1 MKGTRNSKSEPQVEG
16 ESLKKSIIKTRN
28 IIRKKF
34 QDLHNHKLT
43 IKEQVNE
50 TFKPIIEPLETLVKK
65 EKVNQEEELDFI
77 KLEKKM
83 KPKSEHVFLSS
94 SVLKPSMIPRRET
107 SFQTLNDNSQQFEK
121 NISSVSSPFDDA
133 MVDENLEDSIIEK
146 VRDTDS
152 SSYGFQFKN
161 GKLLMGRDAVRVKDG
176 KTGTNYHIK
185 NRKFS
190 ITHGLTELLLSN
202 NPREY
207 TGDDLNTYKKMLEY
221 TSAHKSDF
229 NSNGDIIRNSKN
241 QKYNKIISGLFPVND
256 RKKRLGGSLKKPQ
269 TKYKMLNGKNASNN
283 LDYVYWDDP
292 NELVDRLRLLT
303 ASQTAGHTGH
313 NNEIISII
321 EELRE
326 AKIIK

>member
-1 MKGTRNSKSEPQVEG
+1 MKGPRSSKSEPHIEG

-34 QDLHNHKLT
+34 QDLHNNKLT

-65 EKVNQEEELDFI
+65 EKVKQEDESDFI

-83 KPKSEHVFLSS
+83 KPKSEHVFSSS
-94 SVLKPSMIPRRET
+94 SVLKPAMVPRRET
-107 SFQTLNDNSQQFEK
+107 SLDENSEQVGN
-121 NISSVSSPFDDA
+121 NISSVSSPFDDN
-133 MVDENLEDSIIEK
+133 MEDENLEDSIIDK
-146 VRDTDS
+146 VRDADS
-152 SSYGFQFKN
+152 SPYGFQFKK
-161 GKLLMGRDAVRVKDG
+161 GKLLMGRDVVRVKDG
-176 KTGTNYHIK
+176 KSGTNYHIK
-185 NRKFS
+185 NRKFPV
-190 ITHGLTELLLSN
+190 TQGLTELLLSN
-202 NPREY
+202 DPKGY
-207 TGDDLNTYKKMLEY
+207 TGVDLSTYKKMLEY

-229 NSNGDIIRNSKN
+229 ISNGDIIRNPKN
-241 QKYNKIISGLFPVND
+241 QKYNKIISELFPVNN
-256 RKKRLGGSLKKPQ
+256 RKTRKGGSLKKPQ
-269 TKYKMLNGKNASNN
+269 TKYKMLNGKNASNS
-283 LDYVYWDDP
+283 LEYVYWDDP

>member
-1 MKGTRNSKSEPQVEG
+1 MKKIIMKGSRSSKSEPHIEG

-65 EKVNQEEELDFI
+65 EKVKQEEESDFI
-77 KLEKKM
+77 KLEKKI
-83 KPKSEHVFLSS
+83 KPTSKHVFSPS
-94 SVLKPSMIPRRET
+94 SVLKPVMVP
-107 SFQTLNDNSQQFEK
+107 LNEHSQQFEN
-121 NISSVSSPFDDA
+121 NISSVSSPFDDV
-133 MVDENLEDSIIEK
+133 MEDENLEHSIIEK
-146 VRDTDS
+146 VRDADS
-152 SSYGFQFKN
+152 ALYGFQFTN

-176 KTGTNYHIK
+176 KAGTNYHIK

-202 NPREY
+202 NPKGY

-229 NSNGDIIRNSKN
+229 NSNGDIIRNPKN
-241 QKYNKIISGLFPVND
+241 QKYNKIISGLFPPNN
-256 RKKRLGGSLKKPQ
+256 RKSRLGGSLKKLQ
-269 TKYKMLNGKNASNN
+269 TKYKMLNGKNTSEN